1 LTVEGLTTEEEEL
14 FANFNVSAFH
24 LETRQAYRVPEEAA
38 LLRAYSEGQ
47 SLAERPEVEE
57 WLSYVRSVV
66 ASGRRVQRVH
76 VVELPLSDY
85 MWYEFS
91 FYELSVS
98 AGEDVRIVER
108 GADPRLRSMDSDFW
122 LFDAE
127 TTSAAVLHLRFDG
140 TNQLTG
146 IEISQS
152 ERDLRWCRRQ
162 RDIALELSTPFTQFQ
177 ASTNTT

>member
-1 LTVEGLTTEEEEL
+1 
-14 FANFNVSAFH
+14 VSAFH

-47 SLAERPEVEE
+47 SLAGRPEVEE

-76 VVELPLSDY
+76 VVELPLSEY
-85 MWYEFS
+85 MRYEFA

-108 GADPRLRSMDSDFW
+108 GADPLLRSMESDFW

-127 TTSAAVLHLRFDG
+127 TTSAAALHLRFAG
-140 TNQLTG
+140 TGQLNG
-146 IEISQS
+146 IEITRSD
-152 ERDLRWCRRQ
+152 RDLRWCRRQ
-162 RDIALELSTPFTQFQ
+162 RDIALELSIPFHRF
-177 ASTNTT
+177 SGISEHH